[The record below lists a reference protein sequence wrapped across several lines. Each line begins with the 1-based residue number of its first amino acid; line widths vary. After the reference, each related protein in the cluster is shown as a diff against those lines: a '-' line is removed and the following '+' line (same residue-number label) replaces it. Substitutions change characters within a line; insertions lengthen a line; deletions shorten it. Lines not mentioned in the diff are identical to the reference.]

1 MYLDWVNN
9 QANCS
14 IASEKLNK
22 IWISL
27 VFIFEIS
34 PEMNKEITMQLQ
46 KEIKLSCDAMLGA
59 MNLVLDQLGFS
70 WPLTH

>member
-1 MYLDWVNN
+1 MKKSQDLCRIHLAVKKNFG
-9 QANCS
+9 
-14 IASEKLNK
+14 
-22 IWISL
+22 ISR
-27 VFIFEIS
+27 EID
-34 PEMNKEITMQLQ
+34 KEITMQLH